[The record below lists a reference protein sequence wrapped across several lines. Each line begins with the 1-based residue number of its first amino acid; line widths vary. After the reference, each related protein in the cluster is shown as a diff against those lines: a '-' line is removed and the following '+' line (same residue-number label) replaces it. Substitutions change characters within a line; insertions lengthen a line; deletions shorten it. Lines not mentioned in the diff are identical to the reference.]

1 MTLLSEKLSILLN
14 LATTLAGNTNQV
26 KHKTEHNNSIHYKKV
41 YIFF

>member
-26 KHKTEHNNSIHYKKV
+26 KHKTELNNSIHYKKV
-41 YIFF
+41 